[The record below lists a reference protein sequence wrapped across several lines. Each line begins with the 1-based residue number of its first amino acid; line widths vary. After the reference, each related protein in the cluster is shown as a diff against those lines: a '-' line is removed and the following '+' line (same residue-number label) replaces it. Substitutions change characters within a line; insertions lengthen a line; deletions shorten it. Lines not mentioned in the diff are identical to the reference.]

1 MYLPL
6 SNNKRLDRGRWRFLC
21 FLKRAVNKNIT
32 YYVALVFW
40 VSLFFY
46 TGCSHEDE
54 PTPVDCATSNLT
66 LTFTSTDPNS
76 CSASDGSITASAN
89 GGGGPYQFALDAQSF
104 GTSTKFTGLGAGMY
118 QLKVKDK
125 NGCERAVS
133 VTIKPTGSTLAATF
147 SSTNS
152 SCTTSTG
159 TLTINATGGTGPY
172 IYKINDGTAT
182 TTNLISTLAAGSYS
196 VKVTDNAGCSITQ
209 TVKVFSNIKFSS
221 DIKSIIDASCAITG
235 CHVAGTGVISFTT
248 FNNIQANANEIK
260 TRTQSGNMPKNAT
273 KLPQAELNAIACWVD
288 DGALNN

>member
-1 MYLPL
+1 M
-6 SNNKRLDRGRWRFLC
+6 DRGRWCFLC
-21 FLKRAVNKNIT
+21 YLKRAVNNKNIT

-46 TGCSHEDE
+46 TGCSHENE
-54 PTPVDCATSNLT
+54 PIPVDCATSNLT
-66 LTFTSTDPNS
+66 LTITSTDLNS

-125 NGCERAVS
+125 NGCERAIS

-147 SSTNS
+147 SLTNS
-152 SCTTSTG
+152 SCKTSTG

-172 IYKINDGTAT
+172 TYRINEGTASPS
-182 TTNLISTLAAGSYS
+182 NLINALAAGSYS

-209 TVKVFSNIKFSS
+209 TVKVLSDIKFST
-221 DIKSIIDASCAITG
+221 DVKSIIDANCAISG
-235 CHVAGTGVISFTT
+235 CHVSGGGRISFTT
-248 FNNIQANANEIK
+248 FNNIQANASEIK
-260 TRTQSGNMPKNAT
+260 SRTQSGNMPKNAA
-273 KLPQAELNAIACWVD
+273 KLPLAELNAIACWVD
-288 DGALNN
+288 DGAPNN